1 MHEYVFNFKYSTGQT
16 ILYMYIISNNVG
28 SLDKYIPLPRRCM
41 FVHALYRVATIRANS
56 WT

>member
-1 MHEYVFNFKYSTGQT
+1 MHEYVFNFKGSTGQT

-28 SLDKYIPLPRRCM
+28 SLDKYIPLPRRYM